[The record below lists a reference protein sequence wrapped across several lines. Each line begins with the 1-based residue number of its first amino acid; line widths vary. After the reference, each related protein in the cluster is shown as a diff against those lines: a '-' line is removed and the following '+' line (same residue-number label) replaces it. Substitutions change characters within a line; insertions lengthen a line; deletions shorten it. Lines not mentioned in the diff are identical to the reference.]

1 MEGWTASERGDY
13 TASSTPPKYLCIAQS
28 GRVLHLECRGRRF
41 ESSYTDIENMKCIN
55 SNDNKTIGAFHVL
68 HNLQDYQQ
76 T

>member
-1 MEGWTASERGDY
+1 
-13 TASSTPPKYLCIAQS
+13 
-28 GRVLHLECRGRRF
+28 
-41 ESSYTDIENMKCIN
+41 MKCIN